1 MVGDKPHFL
10 SVFPTQ
16 RGLQE
21 ALAQASMLGSHTQMF
36 ACVDF
41 VFVLIVHMHAAVCV
55 LAYGSAGM
63 SVYAC
68 AFVSVCPY
76 YFA

>member
-1 MVGDKPHFL
+1 MVEDKPHFL

-21 ALAQASMLGSHTQMF
+21 ALAQASMLVSQMF
-36 ACVDF
+36 VCVDF
-41 VFVLIVHMHAAVCV
+41 VFVLVVHMHAAVCV
-55 LAYGSAGM
+55 LEYGSAGM